1 MKECTLC
8 PRKCRADRDGGR
20 VGFCGVTSKMRIA
33 RAAPHFFE
41 EPCLSGEKGAGT
53 IFFSGCSLG
62 CVYCQNYDVSHR
74 AKGYEITEDE
84 LYDLMFSLKDQGV
97 HCIDLVTP
105 THFAD
110 KIIPVLEKAKPT
122 LDIPIV
128 WNCGG
133 YESVET
139 LKMLDGLVD
148 VYLPDFKYA
157 SPELAKIYSGAA
169 DYPKVARS
177 ALAEMYR
184 QVGKFEADENGIAK
198 KGVIVRHLVLP
209 SHRKDTEEVL
219 KIIVKT
225 LPVQDIR
232 LSLMSQYTPEFLHGD
247 FRELARRVTT
257 FEYNRAVDTAIALGF
272 EGYFQERSSAS
283 AAYTPDFSDKK

>member
-8 PRKCRADRDGGR
+8 PRKCRADRDGGK

-74 AKGYEITEDE
+74 AKGYEITENE
-84 LYDLMFSLKDQGV
+84 LYDLMFSLKNQVV

-105 THFAD
+105 THFTD
-110 KIIPVLEKAKPT
+110 KIIPVLEKAKPA
-122 LDIPIV
+122 LNIPVV

-157 SPELAKIYSGAA
+157 SPELAKIYSGAE
-169 DYPKVARS
+169 DYPEVAQS

-184 QVGKFEADENGIAK
+184 QVGKFEIDEDGIAK
-198 KGVIVRHLVLP
+198 RGVIVRHLVLP
-209 SHRKDTEEVL
+209 SHRNDTEEVL
-219 KIIVKT
+219 KIIAKV

-247 FRELARRVTT
+247 FRELSRRVTT